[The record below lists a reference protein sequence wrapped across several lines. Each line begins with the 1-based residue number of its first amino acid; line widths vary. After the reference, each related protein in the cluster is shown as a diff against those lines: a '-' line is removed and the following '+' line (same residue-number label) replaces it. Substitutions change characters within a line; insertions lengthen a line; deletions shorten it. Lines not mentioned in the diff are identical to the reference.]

1 MYDSY
6 NRHISYLRIS
16 VTDRCNLACSYCMP
30 EKAAPASDRHE
41 ILDFEEITRIV
52 MELVPL
58 GINKIRLTGG
68 EPLVRK
74 GVDKLVHMISGI
86 AGIRE
91 IAMTT
96 NGQLLERLAA
106 PLSSAGLHRVNISLD
121 TLDPVRYREL
131 TRGGDLRLV
140 LKGIDAALK
149 SGLNPVKINCVITP
163 DTTEPELEK
172 LKDFC
177 RTRELELRF
186 IRQMNLG
193 TGKFWRVDGG
203 EGGHCSICNRMRL
216 TADGRFI
223 PCLFGEKEFSI
234 REHGIPGA
242 FTRAV
247 EEKPERGRVN
257 SRSTFYGIGG

>member
-1 MYDSY
+1 
-6 NRHISYLRIS
+6 
-16 VTDRCNLACSYCMP
+16 
-30 EKAAPASDRHE
+30 
-41 ILDFEEITRIV
+41 
-52 MELVPL
+52 
-58 GINKIRLTGG
+58 
-68 EPLVRK
+68 
-74 GVDKLVHMISGI
+74 
-86 AGIRE
+86 
-91 IAMTT
+91 
-96 NGQLLERLAA
+96 LAA
-106 PLSSAGLHRVNISLD
+106 HLSSAGLHRVNISLD

-163 DTTEPELEK
+163 DTTELELEK